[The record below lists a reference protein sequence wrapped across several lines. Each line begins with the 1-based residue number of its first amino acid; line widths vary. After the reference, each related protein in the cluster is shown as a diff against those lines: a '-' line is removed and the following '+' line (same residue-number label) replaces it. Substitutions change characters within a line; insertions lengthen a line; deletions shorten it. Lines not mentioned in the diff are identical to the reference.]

1 MVGIPGSG
9 KTTYVN
15 QFKNDPNSIIISR
28 DNIRNTNFL
37 TNTGNFDHTRE
48 IKVFQEFCHQ
58 IQEAIN
64 SNIPNIYC
72 DSNHST
78 ITSRGKLLRHI
89 DTKDYNI
96 NIIVM
101 NTPLEE
107 CIKRNKQ
114 RNGIAQ
120 VPEESICI
128 MQKYFQHPMND
139 YRHYDKIIDIY
150 E

>member
-15 QFKNDPNSIIISR
+15 QFKNNSNSIIISR
-28 DNIRNTNFL
+28 DDIRNTNFL
-37 TNTGNFDHTRE
+37 TNTGNFDP
-48 IKVFQEFCHQ
+48 IKESQVFQEFCYQ
-58 IQEAIN
+58 IQKAIN

-78 ITSRGKLLRHI
+78 MSSRGKLLRYI

-96 NIIVM
+96 NTIII
-101 NTPLEE
+101 NTPIEK
-107 CIKRNKQ
+107 CIERNKQ

-120 VPEESICI
+120 VPEESIYM
-128 MQKYFQHPMND
+128 MQKYFQHPIND